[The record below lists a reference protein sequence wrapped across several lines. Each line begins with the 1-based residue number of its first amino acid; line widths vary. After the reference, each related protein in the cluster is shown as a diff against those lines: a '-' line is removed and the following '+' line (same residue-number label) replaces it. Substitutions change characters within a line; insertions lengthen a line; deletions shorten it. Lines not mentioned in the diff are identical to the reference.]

1 MLKKE
6 AVYGVQYSLP
16 AIPHNREI
24 DNYTKQKR
32 DQKFERVD
40 FEPVFKSL
48 DFDEDGNP
56 LFTDAM
62 IKFIYRELDRIDDGY
77 FFYNNGTLT
86 YITGHHYMYLNYWT
100 LEDGEQP
107 DYRDCD
113 RKWWYFKDYCE
124 KQSYVDG
131 IIRSKKRRE
140 GATSQ
145 ECCDLV
151 RTAIRK
157 KKAFCGVVSK
167 TGDDAKSAFIDMI
180 KNGYENLPIFLV
192 PLDVEDPDSQTSIVF
207 RKPKNRNT
215 KKTKANRR
223 KGQVFED
230 EKGMGSRINYK
241 PTKLNSYDS
250 GRLTE
255 IMIDECFAP
264 GTRILMSDM
273 SFKNIEDIVV
283 GDFVMVEGGKHRMV
297 GRTVEGFDDMY
308 RIRQPYSKDYV
319 VNSKHRLYLEQR
331 ASVRSIHDDG
341 IKKITPLDFLNL
353 GKYRTRT
360 TFGLKSEGI
369 EYVEQ
374 PVPLDPYFFGIWLG
388 DGDKA
393 DGRIVVNHI
402 KDPEIYHFL
411 ENYASSTN
419 AVVKKYS
426 PQGCQCVDMVRIID
440 NDRVHGKRG
449 RVTGALH
456 RLSVLGN
463 KHIPDQYIQ
472 NSIENRRK
480 LLAGIIDTDG
490 YSKGVGRGFEICMA
504 NKNIVDQIQFVARSC
519 GYDVSKVAEKVTNYK
534 NKLAYRITISGDVS
548 TIPTKVKRKQQEQYK
563 RKYKSRKCRIEVEP
577 EGYGKY
583 HGITLISENDDDRRL
598 ILEDFTISMNC
609 GKFPTDVPVNEYWPI
624 VRKTLKQGGRRVG
637 FALLPSTSNKLTKGG
652 RGFKV
657 LWDESNHN
665 DSPVTGSGLYRYFCP
680 ADDGFPPFIDEY
692 GVSIRSKPTKEQV
705 KWMKDKYGADDI
717 QCSMSAKEYILYLRS
732 LIRDPSTLNEE
743 IRMNPLSESEAF
755 DFDDNS
761 NIYNMIAIRDQK
773 ERIAEVRPK
782 IRRIR
787 FTRDGEGKSTWV
799 DDQDGMWWVLDG
811 GFPDEAERNQ
821 VVKNAMLGSIKPANT
836 AKYVHTADPY
846 KNTLITGPGSKGAGF
861 IWKKFNPLDKENTG
875 MPVAMFWGRP
885 RRKRVF
891 HEQQLLAAEFWG
903 CEMCYESDYDEYIE
917 FLEGEGK
924 MHYAMKRPKNTID
937 PNKKKAAAKKK
948 EFGIKSGDGFS
959 YTMMVDKSV
968 EYVDFYCG
976 KIWFLS
982 LLEQL
987 EEYDADNRT
996 AYDLAV
1002 AFQLGCVAIAEM
1014 VQKKSDKFKSQ
1025 PLVKTYSL

>member
-24 DNYTKQKR
+24 DNYTKPKR
-32 DQKFERVD
+32 DQKFERID

-62 IKFIYRELDRIDDGY
+62 IKFINRELDRIDDGH

-124 KQSYVDG
+124 KQTYVDG

-180 KNGYENLPIFLV
+180 KNGYESLPIFLV

-255 IMIDECFAP
+255 IMIDE
-264 GTRILMSDM
+264 G
-273 SFKNIEDIVV
+273 
-283 GDFVMVEGGKHRMV
+283 
-297 GRTVEGFDDMY
+297 
-308 RIRQPYSKDYV
+308 
-319 VNSKHRLYLEQR
+319 
-331 ASVRSIHDDG
+331 
-341 IKKITPLDFLNL
+341 
-353 GKYRTRT
+353 
-360 TFGLKSEGI
+360 
-369 EYVEQ
+369 
-374 PVPLDPYFFGIWLG
+374 
-388 DGDKA
+388 
-393 DGRIVVNHI
+393 
-402 KDPEIYHFL
+402 
-411 ENYASSTN
+411 
-419 AVVKKYS
+419 
-426 PQGCQCVDMVRIID
+426 
-440 NDRVHGKRG
+440 
-449 RVTGALH
+449 
-456 RLSVLGN
+456 
-463 KHIPDQYIQ
+463 
-472 NSIENRRK
+472 
-480 LLAGIIDTDG
+480 
-490 YSKGVGRGFEICMA
+490 
-504 NKNIVDQIQFVARSC
+504 
-519 GYDVSKVAEKVTNYK
+519 
-534 NKLAYRITISGDVS
+534 
-548 TIPTKVKRKQQEQYK
+548 
-563 RKYKSRKCRIEVEP
+563 
-577 EGYGKY
+577 
-583 HGITLISENDDDRRL
+583 
-598 ILEDFTISMNC
+598 
-609 GKFPTDVPVNEYWPI
+609 GKFPTDVPINEYWPI

-652 RGFKV
+652 RGFKL

-665 DSPVTGSGLYRYFCP
+665 DNMVTGSGLYRYFCP

-705 KWMKDKYGADDI
+705 NWMKDKYGADDI

-811 GFPDEAERNQ
+811 GFPEEAERNQ
-821 VVKNAMLGSIKPANT
+821 VIKNAMLGSIKPANT

-861 IWKKFNPLDKENTG
+861 VWKKFNPLDKENTG

-948 EFGIKSGDGFS
+948 EFGVKSGDGFS

-982 LLEQL
+982 LLKQL

-1014 VQKKSDKFKSQ
+1014 VQKRSDNFKSQ
-1025 PLVKTYSL
+1025 PLVRTYSL